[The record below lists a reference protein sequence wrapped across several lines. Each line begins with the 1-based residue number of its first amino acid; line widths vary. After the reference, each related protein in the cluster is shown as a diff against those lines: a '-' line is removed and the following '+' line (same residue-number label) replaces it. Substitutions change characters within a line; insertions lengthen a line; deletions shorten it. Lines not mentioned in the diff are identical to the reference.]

1 MASPA
6 LIQTQTKGR
15 IYMESKILV
24 IISSSDAGKARTGAM
39 YAINALKHGWLEDV
53 KIIFF
58 GPAQDLLLED
68 AELQNYIK
76 EYQTMEETAVAC
88 KYISDRDKKSEQIS
102 ELGIKVEYVGKMISD
117 YILDGYIPM
126 VW

>member
-1 MASPA
+1 M
-6 LIQTQTKGR
+6 QG
-15 IYMESKILV
+15 KIV
-24 IISSSDAGKARTGAM
+24 IIISTSDSEKARTGAM
-39 YAINALKHGWLEDV
+39 YAINALKHGWMEEV
-53 KIIFF
+53 KIFFF

-68 AELQNYIK
+68 AELQNYMK
-76 EYQTMEETAVAC
+76 EYESMEESAVAC

-117 YILDGYIPM
+117 YINEGYVPM

>member
-1 MASPA
+1 MKS
-6 LIQTQTKGR
+6 R
-15 IYMESKILV
+15 IVV
-24 IISSSDAGKARTGAM
+24 IISSSDAEKARTGLM
-39 YAINALKHGWLEDV
+39 YAINSLKHGWLEDV

-68 AELQNYIK
+68 AEIQNYIK
-76 EYQTMEETAVAC
+76 EYQAMEETAVAC
-88 KYISDRDKKSEQIS
+88 KYISDRDKKSEQLS
-102 ELGIKVEYVGKMISD
+102 EIGLQVEYVGKMISD